1 MYNYAGLDYIV
12 NLTNTSTRIYTV
24 TFTAR
29 KTKSTEYVIQTAF
42 DHIMEG
48 TEYFRLRINAIR
60 FIGQSGGVFRAADAV
75 KNNFADV
82 ILTDDDCKLGSSA
95 WK

>member
-1 MYNYAGLDYIV
+1 M
-12 NLTNTSTRIYTV
+12 NLTNTSTRISTV

-29 KTKSTEYVIQTAF
+29 KNRSTEFVIITAY
-42 DHIMEG
+42 DTIMEG

-60 FIGQSGGVFRAADAV
+60 FIGQSGGVFEAADAV

-95 WK
+95 

>member
-1 MYNYAGLDYIV
+1 MNFPNV
-12 NLTNTSTRIYTV
+12 STRIFTV

-29 KTKSTEYVIQTAF
+29 KNRSTENVIQTAF

-95 WK
+95 LK